1 MKRWLPIV
9 LAATCALAWPANAHA
24 QGDFLDWLEGL
35 SGPGP
40 FTGVTFSMRTVCAR
54 DDGGKLTTNWC
65 LNDTDSKIRTVLN
78 VEYGWATTGKQAR
91 FPDTPAD
98 QGVIH
103 QQRIAATY
111 MYRVSPMLDVGVG
124 GGVMWL
130 TGDAPPP
137 ASSFDAQVHPIF
149 IPVAVTFTPLGMLQ
163 GPTSIKAGRI
173 LRIKFSD
180 RYIFK
185 EINALDFKSASS
197 YLRHGEFN
205 PSFSIGLDFWSFF
218 TH

>member
-1 MKRWLPIV
+1 MKRVVVIGVVAL
-9 LAATCALAWPANAHA
+9 CALMRPAGAFA
-24 QGDFLDWLEGL
+24 QTDFLDWLEGL

-40 FTGVTFSMRTVCAR
+40 FTGVTFSTRTVCAR

-65 LNDTDSKIRTVLN
+65 LNDTDANIKTVLN

-91 FPDTPAD
+91 FPDTPGD
-98 QGVIH
+98 VGVIH
-103 QQRIAATY
+103 QQRVSATY

-124 GGVMWL
+124 GGVLWL

-149 IPVAVTFTPLGMLQ
+149 IPVTMTFTPLGLLH
-163 GPTSIKAGRI
+163 GSTSTKAGRI
-173 LRIKFSD
+173 LRIKFSE
-180 RYIFK
+180 RYLFR
-185 EINALDFKSASS
+185 EINAVDFKSASS

>member
-1 MKRWLPIV
+1 MTKWR
-9 LAATCALAWPANAHA
+9 LAAMALAVCLLWPAGAYA
-24 QGDFLDWLEGL
+24 QSDFLDWLAEW

-40 FTGVTFSMRTVCAR
+40 FTGVTFNMRTVCAR
-54 DDGGKLTTNWC
+54 DDAGKLSTKSC
-65 LNDTDSKIRTVLN
+65 LNDTDPNIKTVLN

-91 FPDTPAD
+91 FVDTPLD

-103 QQRIAATY
+103 QQRIVATY

-124 GGVMWL
+124 GGVLWL

-149 IPVAVTFTPLGMLQ
+149 IPVAVTFTPLGMLH
-163 GPTSIKAGRI
+163 GPKSIKAGRI
-173 LRIKFSD
+173 LRIKFSE
-180 RYIFK
+180 RYIFRD
-185 EINALDFKSASS
+185 INALDFKSAAS
-197 YLRHGEFN
+197 YFRSGEFN
-205 PSFSIGLDFWSFF
+205 PSFSVGLDFWSFF